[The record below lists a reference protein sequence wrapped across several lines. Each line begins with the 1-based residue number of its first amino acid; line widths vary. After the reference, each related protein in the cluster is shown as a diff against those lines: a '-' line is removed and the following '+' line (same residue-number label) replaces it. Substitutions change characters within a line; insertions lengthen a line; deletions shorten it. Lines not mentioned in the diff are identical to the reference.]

1 MRFEAL
7 CETTYGEYDIPT
19 ADYKEVT
26 NRSDALTYV
35 KTCELPVVIKKDGL
49 AAGKGVIIAKTRD
62 EAIEGVETLYT
73 KEQGQVVL
81 RAF

>member
-1 MRFEAL
+1 MEK
-7 CETTYGEYDIPT
+7 YDIPT

-81 RAF
+81 RAFRG